1 MPSLFRKKSEEAAAA
16 VTPAWHPNF
25 RDYEKLPD
33 VKVVRTAFFVNGG
46 AVFVVLGLAVYV
58 ATQEIGLR
66 SLEAQVAEE
75 QAKIERTKKGSDQA
89 VAAFKKFQAEE
100 GMVQEVDAFVKSR
113 PAVSAVI
120 RRIGETLPPD
130 VAVDGLEFAADGLSL
145 RLALRGDAVT
155 ASGRATAYLEQLKA
169 DKELSRFAE
178 FIFAQAPDRNPVSG
192 RISVQFRLR
201 YNKPPAEAKK

>member
-1 MPSLFRKKSEEAAAA
+1 MLSLFRKKSEEAAAA
-16 VTPAWHPNF
+16 VMPAWHPNF

-46 AVFVVLGLAVYV
+46 AVFVALGLAVYV
-58 ATQEIGLR
+58 ATQEVHLHTLGVQI
-66 SLEAQVAEE
+66 AEE
-75 QAKIERTKKGSDQA
+75 QAKIDRAKKGSDQA

-100 GMVQEVDAFVKSR
+100 AVTLEVDGFVKSK

-120 RRIGETLPPD
+120 RRLGDTLPPD
-130 VAVDGLEFAADGLSL
+130 VAIDALDFQADGLVL
-145 RLALRGDAVT
+145 RLAVRGDAVA

-169 DKELSRFAE
+169 DKELSQFSE
-178 FIFAQAPDRNPVSG
+178 FIFAQAPERNPVSG

-201 YNKPPAEAKK
+201 YKTATGGKK

>member
-25 RDYEKLPD
+25 RDYGKLPD

-46 AVFVVLGLAVYV
+46 AVFAVLGLAVYV
-58 ATQEIGLR
+58 ASQEVNLH
-66 SLEAQVAEE
+66 SLEAQITEE
-75 QAKIERTKKGSDQA
+75 QAKIDRAKKGSDQA

-100 GMVQEVDAFVKSR
+100 ALVQEVDAFVKSR
-113 PAVSAVI
+113 PPVSAVV

-130 VAVDGLEFAADGLSL
+130 VAVDALEFMADAVVL

-169 DKELSRFAE
+169 DKELAQFSE
-178 FIFAQAPDRNPVSG
+178 FIFAQAPERNPVSG

-201 YNKPPAEAKK
+201 YKPAGGKK

>member
-1 MPSLFRKKSEEAAAA
+1 MLSLFRKKSEEAAAA
-16 VTPAWHPNF
+16 VMPAWHPNF

-46 AVFVVLGLAVYV
+46 AVFVALGLAVYV
-58 ATQEIGLR
+58 ATQEVHLHTLGVQI
-66 SLEAQVAEE
+66 AEE
-75 QAKIERTKKGSDQA
+75 QAKIDRAKKGSDQA

-100 GMVQEVDAFVKSR
+100 AVTLEVDGFVKSK

-120 RRIGETLPPD
+120 RRLGDTLPPD
-130 VAVDGLEFAADGLSL
+130 VAIDALDFQADGLVL
-145 RLALRGDAVT
+145 RLAVRGDAVA

-169 DKELSRFAE
+169 DKELSQFAE
-178 FIFAQAPDRNPVSG
+178 FIFAQAPERNPLSG

-201 YNKPPAEAKK
+201 YKTAAGGKK